1 MLALEKAIQTC
12 DAEFTSQNLQ
22 KHLKHKAQGQSK
34 SQYGT
39 AAKLLSESPIGGDI
53 GGYRRSDGREVRYN
67 KQTSE
72 YVVFK
77 GDVVMT
83 YYKLRPQQLKRILQ
97 GEKY

>member
-1 MLALEKAIQTC
+1 MLTLDKAIELC
-12 DAEFTSQNLQ
+12 DAEFTSRNLQ
-22 KHLKHKAQGQSK
+22 KHLKHKERGQSK

-53 GGYRRSDGREVRYN
+53 GGYKRSDGREVRYN
-67 KQTSE
+67 KRTAE

-77 GDVVMT
+77 GDVVLT